1 MLELATTGAR
11 VISARAVEVA
21 AINKMPI
28 IVKNTFDSAQPGT
41 IIQSESN
48 MENINKVRGIA
59 HQQQVGK
66 ITIKGVPDSPGIASS
81 VFRPLA
87 DANIPVDT
95 IVQNSSSE
103 NLTDLTFTVSIDDLD
118 AAKKVSKSIVKN
130 IGAKELDA
138 TDDVGSVSVVGTGM
152 TSSPGYAATMF
163 EALYDEKVNIEII
176 STSEIRITCVVKQSN
191 VQRAV
196 EALHEAFKLDV
207 E

>member
-1 MLELATTGAR
+1 MLNSDGNFST
-11 VISARAVEVA
+11 V
-21 AINKMPI
+21 
-28 IVKNTFDSAQPGT
+28 FDS
-41 IIQSESN
+41 
-48 MENINKVRGIA
+48 
-59 HQQQVGK
+59 
-66 ITIKGVPDSPGIASS
+66 SS
-81 VFRPLA
+81 MSAFSFSQFSMG
-87 DANIPVDT
+87 NF
-95 IVQNSSSE
+95 QNSSSE